1 MSTSDTTQQ
10 ETRKRQLSGSV
21 VRKSGTK
28 TVSVEIVRVI
38 AHPVYGKR
46 MNRTSRYLA
55 HDESDALVVGDMV
68 LIEESRP
75 LSRRKRWVV
84 IKKTV

>member
-1 MSTSDTTQQ
+1 MSTADTTQQ
-10 ETRKRQLSGSV
+10 ATRKRQLSGTV
-21 VRKSGTK
+21 VRKSGAK
-28 TVSVEIVRVI
+28 TVSVEIVRVV
-38 AHPVYGKR
+38 AHPLYGKR

-55 HDESDALVVGDMV
+55 HDESNEITVGDAV

-75 LSRRKRWVV
+75 LSKRKRWVV

>member
-1 MSTSDTTQQ
+1 MSTPDTTQ
-10 ETRKRQLSGSV
+10 EGTRKRQLSGTV
-21 VRKSGTK
+21 VRKSGAK
-28 TVSVEIVRVI
+28 TVSVEIVRVV
-38 AHPVYGKR
+38 AHPLYGKR

-55 HDESDALVVGDMV
+55 HDESNEITVGDAV

-75 LSRRKRWVV
+75 LSKRKRWVV

>member
-1 MSTSDTTQQ
+1 MSTSTTTQP
-10 ETRKRQLSGSV
+10 EVRKRQLSGTV
-21 VRKSGTK
+21 VRKSGVK
-28 TVSVEIVRVI
+28 TVSVEILRVV
-38 AHPVYGKR
+38 AHPLYGKR

-55 HDESDALVVGDMV
+55 HDETDAITVGDMV